1 MDEAKKL
8 ALREAIE
15 LCKSAP
21 GYKSMCVVHVA
32 DEIYQWLTKPE
43 ARKGEPIWKRPTDIF
58 ADGLGVGTTMDWPLV
73 T

>member
-32 DEIYQWLTKPE
+32 DEIHQWLT
-43 ARKGEPIWKRPTDIF
+43 RKSAQPGKAIWATD
-58 ADGLGVGTTMDWPLV
+58 ASGKAYVSANTDPDWPLV